1 LPFTEVKYDG
11 VFVARLGIDEPAT
24 ALCAAARSM
33 AHACGMTM
41 IAESVETAEQAAI
54 LRNLGYDAAQGWH
67 FGSVMPLEELLA
79 WLSARPAV

>member
-1 LPFTEVKYDG
+1 
-11 VFVARLGIDEPAT
+11 
-24 ALCAAARSM
+24 M